1 MNQDENGYWPIPDG
15 TFNCSLGLDT
25 TDTPSDNPK
34 GKTYSEVLS
43 DPAPEKHKNYV
54 WYYVAKE
61 WIAAILNVENGA
73 QFTPQAKAVIAQIGV
88 LLQYCD
94 GWPTVDE
101 YEVYGGKEKL
111 GRINN
116 NIGGLSNVDEEMALL
131 SSGGVSQYP
140 NTGESQGSSPT
151 PTLAVFIAVPL
162 VAVLIIGIVIG
173 LAVYYVREKK
183 NAVVEQA
190 AFESEDEPSDGDP
203 LQASAV
209 QDPHKQNVH
218 LESDQ
223 PNHSG
228 DDSSGEQQ

>member
-25 TDTPSDNPK
+25 TDSPSDNPK
-34 GKTYSEVLS
+34 GKTYSEVLA
-43 DPAPEKHKNYV
+43 DPAPEKHKNFV

-94 GWPTVDE
+94 GWPSVDE

-131 SSGGVSQYP
+131 SSGGASQYP
-140 NTGESQGSSPT
+140 NTGESQGPNT
-151 PTLAVFIAVPL
+151 PTLAVVIAVPL

-190 AFESEDEPSDGDP
+190 AFESEDEPSEGDP
-203 LQASAV
+203 LQASVV
-209 QDPHKQNVH
+209 QDPHTQNVP
-218 LESDQ
+218 LESDK
-223 PNHSG
+223 PAHSG